1 MNARLK
7 LQKYELIRD
16 RIPVQG
22 NRMVHKKKK
31 KTKHVFKF

>member
-1 MNARLK
+1 MKARLK

-22 NRMVHKKKK
+22 NWMVHKKKEENQAY
-31 KTKHVFKF
+31 F